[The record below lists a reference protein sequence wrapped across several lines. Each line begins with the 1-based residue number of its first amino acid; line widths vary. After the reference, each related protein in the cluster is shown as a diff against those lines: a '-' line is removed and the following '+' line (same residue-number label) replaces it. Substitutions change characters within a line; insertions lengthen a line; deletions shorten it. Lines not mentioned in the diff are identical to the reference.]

1 MKRAAILACLALPV
15 AAHAYGVQEL
25 FQSLATDKPR
35 RASFQEK
42 KSIALLDKP
51 VESSGELVFTPPA
64 KLEKRTSKP
73 RAESIVVDGD
83 LATITELSKK
93 QIAPVVDGDLA
104 TIERGGKQQTLRLS
118 QYPGV
123 AVLIDSIR
131 STLAG
136 DLNALTKTY
145 SAGVSGDASR
155 WRLTLR
161 PIDPALGTLV
171 EHIEIA
177 GSKGQVRTVEIFQ
190 ADGDRSVMTLTPLE
204 P

>member
-1 MKRAAILACLALPV
+1 VTGRAALLACLLLP
-15 AAHAYGVQEL
+15 AMAQAYGVQEL
-25 FQSLATDKPR
+25 FQSLAGDKPR
-35 RASFQEK
+35 RATFQEK
-42 KSIALLDKP
+42 KTIALLDKP

-64 KLEKRTSKP
+64 RLEKRTSKP

-83 LATITELSKK
+83 LATI
-93 QIAPVVDGDLA
+93 
-104 TIERGGKQQTLRLS
+104 ERGGNKQTLRLS

-136 DLNALTKTY
+136 DLKALTKTY
-145 SAGVSGDASR
+145 SAGLAGDATR

-161 PIDPALGTLV
+161 PIDPSLGTLV

-177 GSKGQVRTVEIFQ
+177 GSQGEVRSVEIFQ
-190 ADGDRSVMTLTPLE
+190 ADGDRSVMTLTPIA

>member
-1 MKRAAILACLALPV
+1 VIGRAALLMCLALPV

-25 FQSLATDKPR
+25 FQSLAGDKPR
-35 RASFQEK
+35 RATFQEK
-42 KSIALLDKP
+42 KTIALLDKP

-64 KLEKRTSKP
+64 KLEKRTSQP

-83 LATITELSKK
+83 LATI
-93 QIAPVVDGDLA
+93 
-104 TIERGGKQQTLRLS
+104 ERGGKKQTLRLS

-145 SAGVSGDASR
+145 SAAVAGDAAR

-161 PIDPALGTLV
+161 PIDPSLGTLV

-177 GSKGQVRTVEIFQ
+177 GTKGQVRTVEIFQ
-190 ADGDRSVMTLTPLE
+190 ADGDRSVMTLTPIE

>member
-1 MKRAAILACLALPV
+1 MARAALLACLLLP
-15 AAHAYGVQEL
+15 AAARAYGVQEL
-25 FQSLATDKPR
+25 FQSLAGDKPR
-35 RASFQEK
+35 HASFQEK
-42 KSIALLDKP
+42 KTMALLDKP

-64 KLEKRTSKP
+64 RLEKRTSKP

-83 LATITELSKK
+83 VA
-93 QIAPVVDGDLA
+93 V
-104 TIERGGKQQTLRLS
+104 IERAGRKQTLRLP

-145 SAGVSGDASR
+145 SAAVAGDAAR

-161 PIDPALGTLV
+161 PIDPSLGTLV

-177 GSKGQVRTVEIFQ
+177 GSKGEVRTVEIFQ
-190 ADGDRSVMTLTPLE
+190 ADGDRSVMTLTPIE

>member
-1 MKRAAILACLALPV
+1 MKHAAFVLCLAIPA

-25 FQSLATDKPR
+25 FQSLAGDKPR
-35 RASFQEK
+35 RATFQEK
-42 KSIALLDKP
+42 KSLALLDKP

-64 KLEKRTSKP
+64 RLEKRTSKP

-83 LATITELSKK
+83 I
-93 QIAPVVDGDLA
+93 A

-145 SAGVSGDASR
+145 SVAVAGDASH

-161 PIDPALGTLV
+161 PMDLTLGSLV

-177 GSKGQVRTVEIFQ
+177 GSRGQVRTVEIFQ
-190 ADGDRSVMTLTPLE
+190 ADGDRSVMTLTPIE